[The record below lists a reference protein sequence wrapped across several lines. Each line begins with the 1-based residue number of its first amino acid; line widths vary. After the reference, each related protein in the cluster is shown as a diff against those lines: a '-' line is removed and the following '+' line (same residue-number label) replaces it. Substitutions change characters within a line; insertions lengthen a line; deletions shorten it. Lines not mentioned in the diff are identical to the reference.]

1 MTGRAIRHLKS
12 YNFDGRLVA
21 INPTRPEV
29 QGIPSYP
36 TLDDVEGD
44 IDLAMIMQAAAH
56 VPDTLRACAKRG
68 ITAAIVAASGF
79 AETGTEQGAALQ
91 LELDEALAE
100 TGIRILGPNCLGM
113 ISVRDRAVVTFT
125 SALDD
130 DRSEEH
136 TSELQ
141 SLMRI
146 SYAVFCLTKKKT
158 HE

>member
-1 MTGRAIRHLKS
+1 
-12 YNFDGRLVA
+12 
-21 INPTRPEV
+21 
-29 QGIPSYP
+29 
-36 TLDDVEGD
+36 
-44 IDLAMIMQAAAH
+44 MIMQAAAH

-130 DRSEEH
+130 DVPLSLGPVALVSQSGAFGSFLFNAGLQEGLGRSEEH

-146 SYAVFCLTKKKT
+146 SYAVFCLQKT
-158 HE
+158 TTNNFTHNNYI